1 LENEVA
7 KAKQLVYVRA
17 ERGAGEDEMK
27 EANDQLKQA
36 VTALND
42 FITKTY
48 NPTVRQLNDAQ
59 QELKVQEDNLKA
71 AEKERENVVS
81 ENNRNLDLAEKRYIG
96 ATVEAANARERSKIA
111 EEQLVAEQNA
121 YAANWQALDTRT
133 QELEAATKELETAQW
148 QYAQRLKEAAAATA
162 GWRQG
167 GGWGD
172 GNAAIGAGQI
182 IGNGINGKD
191 RYDPR
196 NNQSKNDAG
205 YNARKEEGYE
215 RNARSQGY
223 GLSASEQRDYNN
235 LANKMVNGGRNA
247 LSDREKKRWDE
258 LKAKNPE
265 DIARQKEKEAEK
277 AKDKVDDLKTEVTK
291 LKDGVD
297 NIQKWLEQHGGAH

>member
-1 LENEVA
+1 MESEVA
-7 KAKQLVYVRA
+7 KAKQLVYARA
-17 ERGAGEDEMK
+17 ERGADKDEMK

-36 VTALND
+36 VKALND

-59 QELKVQEDNLKA
+59 QELKVQEENLKA
-71 AEKERENVVS
+71 AEKERENVVADNS
-81 ENNRNLDLAEKRYIG
+81 KKLKQAEKAYIG
-96 ATVEAANARERSKIA
+96 ATVEAANAREASAIA
-111 EEQLVAEQNA
+111 AEQQYHEQMAMSMNI
-121 YAANWQALDTRT
+121 QALAERQD
-133 QELEAATKELETAQW
+133 ELEAATKELEMAEW

-223 GLSASEQRDYNN
+223 GLSASEQREYNN

-265 DIARQKEKEAEK
+265 DIAREKEKEADK
-277 AKDKVDDLKTEVTK
+277 AKDKVDDLKTQVGL
-291 LKDGVD
+291 LKTSVD
-297 NIQKWLEQHGGAH
+297 NIQTWLNNHGGAH

>member
-1 LENEVA
+1 MEKEVA
-7 KAKQLVYVRA
+7 KAKQLVYARA
-17 ERGAGEDEMK
+17 ERGAGKDEMK

-36 VTALND
+36 VKALND

-59 QELKVQEDNLKA
+59 QELKVQEENLKA

-81 ENNRNLDLAEKRYIG
+81 ENNKNLDLAEKKYIG
-96 ATVEAANARERSKIA
+96 ATVEAANARERTEREA
-111 EEQLVAEQNA
+111 EQLLAEQMA
-121 YAANWQALDTRT
+121 RAANVQALDQRE
-133 QELEAATKELETAQW
+133 QELESATKELENAQW
-148 QYAQRLKEAAAATA
+148 QYTQRLKEARAATA

-172 GNAAIGAGQI
+172 GNASIGTGQI
-182 IGNGINGKD
+182 IGNGINGKN

-205 YNARKEEGYE
+205 YNARMEEGYE

-235 LANKMVNGGRNA
+235 LANKMVNGGKNA
-247 LSDREKKRWDE
+247 LTNAEKKRWEE

-265 DIARQKEKEAEK
+265 DIAREKEKEADK
-277 AKDKVDDLKTEVTK
+277 AKDKVEDLKTEVTK

-297 NIQKWLEQHGGAH
+297 SIKTWLEQHGGAH